1 MDTLNDIWKEVLAL
15 CKQEVSDVM
24 YNMWLSPL
32 EFYKLENDTAVFI
45 VNADFRKTIILS
57 KFADMIKKNF
67 KEIIGFEVEIDVI
80 VDQAFGE
87 KNTEAPQLKKEEIK
101 DDAEDETPEN
111 AKKSSTSF
119 TFDNFVVGKS
129 NLFAY
134 TVAKGVAESPG
145 NQYNP
150 LLIYGNSGLGK
161 THLLFAIYNE
171 LKRKNPN
178 DIIVYT
184 TGESFLNELIECVGK
199 KNTYVFHNKYRNV
212 DALLVDDIQVIQK
225 GDMTQEEF
233 FHTFNALEQ
242 SGKQIIL
249 TSDVPPKEMAI
260 LDERLRT
267 RFEMGVIADIKPPD
281 METRKA
287 IIKRKSKSLG
297 ITLSESTIDFI
308 ANKIKNN
315 IRQLEGTVKKIE
327 ALKKVYG
334 VMPTFEQV
342 QDIVKDVTSDSLP
355 VSVVINNIFSTVSNT
370 YGVSIDEIKSTNRS
384 SNISQARNI
393 CMYVIKTVTGIT
405 LKEIGAFFGKDHS
418 TVLHSIKRVENA
430 IESDQTFKNTINNI
444 IREVKEKN

>member
-101 DDAEDETPEN
+101 DDAEDETSEN

-418 TVLHSIKRVENA
+418 TVLHSIKRVETA

>member
-1 MDTLNDIWKEVLAL
+1 
-15 CKQEVSDVM
+15 
-24 YNMWLSPL
+24 
-32 EFYKLENDTAVFI
+32 
-45 VNADFRKTIILS
+45 
-57 KFADMIKKNF
+57 
-67 KEIIGFEVEIDVI
+67 
-80 VDQAFGE
+80 
-87 KNTEAPQLKKEEIK
+87 
-101 DDAEDETPEN
+101 
-111 AKKSSTSF
+111 
-119 TFDNFVVGKS
+119 
-129 NLFAY
+129 
-134 TVAKGVAESPG
+134 
-145 NQYNP
+145 
-150 LLIYGNSGLGK
+150 
-161 THLLFAIYNE
+161 
-171 LKRKNPN
+171 
-178 DIIVYT
+178 
-184 TGESFLNELIECVGK
+184 
-199 KNTYVFHNKYRNV
+199 
-212 DALLVDDIQVIQK
+212 VDDIQVIQK

-242 SGKQIIL
+242 AGKQIIL

-308 ANKIKNN
+308 AKKIKNN

-327 ALKKVYG
+327 ALRKVYG

-355 VSVVINNIFSTVSNT
+355 VSVVINNIFSAVSNT
-370 YGVSIDEIKSTNRS
+370 YGVSIDDIKSANRS

-405 LKEIGAFFGKDHS
+405 LKEVGTFFGKDHS
-418 TVLHSIKRVENA
+418 TVLHSIKR
-430 IESDQTFKNTINNI
+430 IESALEKDQTFRNTVNNI

>member
-101 DDAEDETPEN
+101 DDAEDETSEN